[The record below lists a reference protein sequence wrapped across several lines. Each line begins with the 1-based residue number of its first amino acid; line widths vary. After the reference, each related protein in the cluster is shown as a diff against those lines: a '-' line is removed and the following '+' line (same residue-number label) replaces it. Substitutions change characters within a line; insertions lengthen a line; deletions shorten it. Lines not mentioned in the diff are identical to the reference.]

1 MNSHLQQQKLI
12 QQGQCQYVQLLDYN
26 SAAGRGGQSSTATSN
41 MQAGGSSASNLYSF
55 APFMSVQPPQL
66 RQEYVQQT
74 LSEIA
79 QRPKKERKTK
89 SIKAPFKRQQI
100 PINTAASTKLP
111 GRAGGAGSK
120 VNRAMLREENYNVF
134 IPKKSLTCQQF
145 NAKVECRGCSKEYA
159 GTIISAGSIFGEPN
173 FFIHCVKECAAYRAL
188 GKSSIKLD
196 EVLISVSQIIQ
207 AWQGSVMSVHYCS

>member
-1 MNSHLQQQKLI
+1 MNSHLHQQKLI

-26 SAAGRGGQSSTATSN
+26 QAAAIAASSRNQVHGQSSTITTSMSN
-41 MQAGGSSASNLYSF
+41 IAGSSSANLYSF
-55 APFMSVQPPQL
+55 APFMSMQPSQG
-66 RQEYVQQT
+66 RTEYVEQT

-79 QRPKKERKTK
+79 QRPKKERKSK

-100 PINTAASTKLP
+100 PINTQASTKIAS
-111 GRAGGAGSK
+111 GRGSNK
-120 VNRAMLREENYNVF
+120 NRALLREENYNVF

-145 NAKVECRGCSKEYA
+145 NAKVECRGCNKQYA

-188 GKSSIKLD
+188 GLY
-196 EVLISVSQIIQ
+196 LF
-207 AWQGSVMSVHYCS
+207 

>member
-1 MNSHLQQQKLI
+1 MNSMNQLHQQKLI

-26 SAAGRGGQSSTATSN
+26 PAAGRIGPVQTSTATNN

-55 APFMSVQPPQL
+55 APFMNVQQPHL

-111 GRAGGAGSK
+111 GRGGGASK

-145 NAKVECRGCSKEYA
+145 NAKVECRGCNKQYA

-188 GKSSIKLD
+188 GMCLS
-196 EVLISVSQIIQ
+196 
-207 AWQGSVMSVHYCS
+207 